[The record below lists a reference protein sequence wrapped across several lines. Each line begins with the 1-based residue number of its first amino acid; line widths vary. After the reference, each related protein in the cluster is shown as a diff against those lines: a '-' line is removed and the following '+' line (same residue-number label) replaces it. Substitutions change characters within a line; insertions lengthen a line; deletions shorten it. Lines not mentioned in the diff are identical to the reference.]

1 MHAGSFGFAR
11 GLAACALLA
20 VLGGCGGG
28 ADGDAQAGGDRAQ
41 PLAVAVPWSR
51 VAVEGG
57 SFVTTGTQTVR
68 FGTGTS
74 WLTRSVTG
82 TGECTRAFF
91 GGDPAVGIG
100 KVCEVQAESSG
111 PRTIWARFAGE
122 TQAFALTGTQTVR
135 YGVDTRWL
143 TRSVTNNGICSSAFF
158 GGDPAVGIAKACEGV
173 QWSHVALDQQ
183 GFALARPSVVRY
195 GADARWVEK
204 TLSGNLVCSLAL
216 FGTDPAPRT
225 IKTCQLKGTLPL
237 ATQNTPPSAT
247 ITSPAPGATFAAGDT
262 LVFSGSASDLQ
273 EGTLPAGRLAW
284 WAELHHDTHTH
295 PFQPQTTGGSGR
307 VTIPVRGETSP
318 NIWYRFHLRATDA
331 GGASVEVHRDVLP
344 RKAQVTLATSPTG
357 LALTLDGQPVATPTV
372 FTGVVGIERDL
383 GAADQVANG
392 RRWRFAG
399 WSDGGAASHSI
410 STPVANTTYVA
421 TFTDLGPVAN
431 TPPSVAL
438 SAPANG
444 STGTTGTPITIAANA
459 ADTDGTVT
467 SVEFQVDGAR
477 VGAVDTGA
485 PYAVSWTPATTGS
498 HTLRAIA
505 TDDLGATTTSAAVT
519 VTIVPPTS
527 DTQPPQAT
535 LTAPADF
542 AAGLGGTL
550 AVSAIASDN
559 VGVTGVEFQLDGV
572 PIGAT
577 DITAPYGVTVD
588 TNAYASGQH
597 IVRVRARDAAGNVS
611 AWDSATIEFGGS
623 RTQPAGFTRTTNWV
637 GGLSSASAFT
647 QAPDGRFFVAQQTG
661 ALRIVK
667 NGVLLAAPF
676 LTVAVD
682 AQGERGL
689 VGVALHPGFASNR
702 YVYVYYTTTTG
713 GTHNRISRFTA
724 STTNPDVVQAGS
736 EQVLVEL
743 PALSSATNHNG
754 GAMHF
759 GVDGKLYVA
768 VGDNANGANSQSI
781 ATRLGKILRY
791 NDDGSIPAD
800 NPFFTSTS
808 GDNRAIWALGL
819 RNPFTFAVRAGD
831 GRIHLNDVGQGTW
844 EEIDLGVPGAN
855 YGWPQTEG
863 PTTAAGITAP
873 LFSYRHT
880 DTNPRGTGPG
890 GFFTG
895 CAIIGGAFYPTSG
908 AGATFPAAYRGSYF
922 FTDLCS
928 QVIGR
933 MDLANGNAAYVF
945 GRSAGRPVG
954 LRVGQDGAVYVLTQT
969 TIERFAAP

>member
-1 MHAGSFGFAR
+1 MRQSRTGRCTSALACAVLLGA
-11 GLAACALLA
+11 LAA
-20 VLGGCGGG
+20 CGGG
-28 ADGDAQAGGDRAQ
+28 ADDDATVGERAQ

-57 SFVTTGTQTVR
+57 TFVTTGTQTVR
-68 FGTGTS
+68 FGAGS
-74 WLTRSVTG
+74 GWITRPVTG
-82 TGECTRAFF
+82 TGQCTRAFF
-91 GGDPAVGIG
+91 GGDPAVGVG
-100 KVCEVQAESSG
+100 KVCEVQAEFSG

-122 TQAFALTGTQTVR
+122 NQAFALNGTQTVR
-135 YGVDTRWL
+135 YGADTRWV
-143 TRSVTNNGICSSAFF
+143 TRSVTNNGMCSNAFF
-158 GGDPAVGIAKACEGV
+158 GSDPAVGIGKSCEGV
-173 QWSHVALDQQ
+173 LWSHVALEHQ
-183 GFALARPSVVRY
+183 GFALAAPSVVRF

-204 TLSGNLVCSLAL
+204 TLSGNLVCDLAR

-225 IKTCQLKGTLPL
+225 IKTCQLQGTLPR
-237 ATQNTPPSAT
+237 ASQNTPPSAT
-247 ITSPAPGATFAAGDT
+247 IASPAPGATFSAGDT
-262 LVFSGSASDLQ
+262 LVFSGSGSDLQ
-273 EGTLPAGRLAW
+273 EGALPPGRLTW
-284 WAELHHDTHTH
+284 WAELHHDSHTH
-295 PFQPQTTGGSGR
+295 PFQPQTVGASGR

-318 NIWYRFHLRATDA
+318 NIWYRFHLRATDTA
-331 GGASVEVHRDVLP
+331 GASVEVRRDVLL
-344 RKAQVTLATSPTG
+344 RKSQVTLATAPAG
-357 LALTLDGQPVATPTV
+357 LVLTLDGQPVATPTV

-399 WSDGGAASHSI
+399 WSDGGAASHTI
-410 STPVANTTYVA
+410 STPVANTTYTA
-421 TFTDLGPVAN
+421 TFTDLGPVDN
-431 TPPSVAL
+431 TPPGVAL
-438 SAPANG
+438 SAPADG

-459 ADTDGTVT
+459 SDADGSVA
-467 SVEFQVDGAR
+467 SVEFQVDGVR

-505 TDDLGATTTSAAVT
+505 TDDRGATTTSAVRV

-535 LTAPADF
+535 LTAPADL
-542 AAGLGGTL
+542 ATGLAGTL
-550 AVSAIASDN
+550 ALSASATDN
-559 VGVTGVEFQLDGV
+559 VGVAGVEFQLDGV
-572 PIGAT
+572 PVGAT
-577 DITAPYGVTVD
+577 DTTAPYGVTVD
-588 TNAYASGQH
+588 TSAYASGQH
-597 IVRVRARDAAGNVS
+597 VVRVRARDAAGNVS
-611 AWDSATIEFGGS
+611 AWDSATVEFGGS
-623 RTQPAGFTRTTNWV
+623 RTQPAGFTRTTNWI
-637 GGLSSASAFT
+637 GGLAGASAFA

-667 NGVLLAAPF
+667 NGALLPAPF
-676 LTVAVD
+676 LTLAVD

-689 VGVALHPGFASNR
+689 VGVALHPAFASNR
-702 YVYVYYTTTTG
+702 LVYVYYTTTSG

-724 STTNPDVVQAGS
+724 SATNPDLVQAGS

-743 PALSSATNHNG
+743 PALSGATNHNG

-759 GVDGKLYVA
+759 GIDGKLYVA
-768 VGDNANGANSQSI
+768 VGDNANGANAQSM

-791 NDDGSIPAD
+791 NDDGSIPPD
-800 NPFFTSTS
+800 NPFFASAS

-819 RNPFTFAVRAGD
+819 RNPFTFAVRPGD
-831 GRIHLNDVGQGTW
+831 GRMHLNDVGQATW

-873 LFSYRHT
+873 LFSYRH
-880 DTNPRGTGPG
+880 DDANPRGSGPG

-933 MDLANGNAAYVF
+933 LDLANGNAAYAF

-954 LRVGQDGAVYVLTQT
+954 LRVGQDGALYVLTQT
-969 TIERFAAP
+969 GIERFAPP